1 MFVLQGGEHMNK
13 LLKDLY
19 DCFYTPPEL
28 AADIFDRGI
37 VMTGGGSLVYG
48 FDKLVTARTGIHT
61 TVADDAI
68 SCVVLG
74 TGKSLDSLNSMQDGT
89 MNLSRRKQ
97 MT

>member
-1 MFVLQGGEHMNK
+1 M
-13 LLKDLY
+13 
-19 DCFYTPPEL
+19 
-28 AADIFDRGI
+28 
-37 VMTGGGSLVYG
+37 YG

-61 TVADDAI
+61 TVAEDAI